1 MRSPVYDLYQ
11 MKQDRLPKGARSAWL
26 RTRPN
31 EPPAATDDWVFVG
44 KERHPSRWTIAE
56 MNEKGTCYREI
67 PIWLSSRRSMMSA
80 GAAAESSVQTPAA

>member
-31 EPPAATDDWVFVG
+31 EPPPAAEDWVFVG

-56 MNEKGTCYREI
+56 MNEKGTSYREI
-67 PIWLSSRRSMMSA
+67 PIWLSSRRSMMASQTADA
-80 GAAAESSVQTPAA
+80 GAQSPAA